1 MFVALSPSES
11 CASETLCSLNF
22 ASRVAKVELG
32 QAKRNMVDN
41 RVVRFRPP
49 ACNRQAM
56 HRAAHGC
63 PGLAEADVL
72 CQREEGSAGKLGRAS
87 AKPVARE
94 RSGGL

>member
-56 HRAAHGC
+56 QRAAHGC

-72 CQREEGSAGKLGRAS
+72 
-87 AKPVARE
+87 
-94 RSGGL
+94 